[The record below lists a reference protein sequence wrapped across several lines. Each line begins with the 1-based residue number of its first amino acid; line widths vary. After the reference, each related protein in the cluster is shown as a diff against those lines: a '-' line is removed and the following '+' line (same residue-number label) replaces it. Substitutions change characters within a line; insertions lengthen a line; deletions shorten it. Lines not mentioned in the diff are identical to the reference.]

1 MAKVSFTKLG
11 LTKNTNVGSFEWN
24 GQTIEVKAYLPIQE
38 KLELISSVL
47 NQCQDENNF
56 INEAKMSMYMS
67 LEIIYRYTNI
77 NFTEKQ
83 KSDPAKMYDLLAGS
97 GFLTDVFAVLP
108 ATEYRSITTWL
119 ASNAK
124 NLYDYRNSIYAILD
138 AMTTDYQSLDLDI
151 CSIAQKLSNKENLDM
166 LKDVLT
172 KIGQYAF

>member
-47 NQCQDENNF
+47 NNCQDENNF
-56 INEAKMSMYMS
+56 INEAKVSMFMS
-67 LEIIYRYTNI
+67 LEIVYRYTNI

-119 ASNAK
+119 ASIAK
-124 NLYDYRNSIYAILD
+124 NFYDYRNSIYAILD
-138 AMTTDYQSLDLDI
+138 AINNDYSNLELDVEAIKEKMADPESLGL
-151 CSIAQKLSNKENLDM
+151 
-166 LKDVLT
+166 LKQVLT
-172 KIGQYAF
+172 KLG